1 MRPTVTD
8 TLSTI
13 KKKFWVINNA
23 LHNASRCAPSLQLMT
38 TLITSS
44 PHVTWRTGSKVSC
57 GIIWTR
63 GLETAQH
70 STCWKYGRTR
80 RGACSG
86 IDLLENRVWTSLT
99 GTLPVFFF
107 MGPNKFFLVLWNP
120 FQCTKFPFPCYH
132 YDLWFVLGYGF
143 FVYNDS

>member
-107 MGPNKFFLVLWNP
+107 HGPQQVLSCFVEP
-120 FQCTKFPFPCYH
+120 FSMHQISFSLLS
-132 YDLWFVLGYGF
+132 LWFMVCIGLWF
-143 FVYNDS
+143 LRL